1 MSLSQVQMQELLNN
15 PPTAGHAD
23 ERFAGRDW
31 QSIAVGELV
40 DPKDVRFAELDTG
53 VEDATNVSHPTVLLL
68 ITSA

>member
-1 MSLSQVQMQELLNN
+1 MQDLLSN

-40 DPKDVRFAELDTG
+40 SPEDVRFVELDTSI
-53 VEDATNVSHPTVLLL
+53 EDATNVSL
-68 ITSA
+68 IISPVNDF